1 MGEGD
6 EGFVEMGGDEVE
18 VVRGSIG
25 IDRDGNIDVR

>member
-6 EGFVEMGGDEVE
+6 EGFITVGADEV

-25 IDRDGNIDVR
+25 IDRDGNLDAK